1 MRDVRMSEERISIV
15 VPVYKVPESYLRKC
29 IESIQ
34 CQTYRN
40 IEILLV
46 DDGSPDQCGAICDE
60 YAAGDDRIHVIHK
73 PNGGLSAARNSGQEE
88 ACGQWLM
95 FVDGDDWID
104 PKMCE
109 ILLNLAHQNDAQVAF
124 CGMVKEYAASSEPY
138 TYYIPEKVY
147 KGKECLWL
155 QAQLLHFNG
164 NIATAYCKLIDRA
177 FLEKNQIRHDAFL
190 RQGAEGLE
198 FNLRLFDKVGCAVF
212 TAQPLYH
219 YIYNEN
225 SISAH
230 HDEKNHDYVLKC
242 FEKIRSFIETSRQRD
257 ELLRWFNNR
266 LLYVVITTA
275 ISGYFSPANTEPYR
289 DKKRKFKAYLQR
301 EIIRTAMKTDNLAGL
316 SMQRRVIIL
325 LIRLRQFWLLLLLG
339 KMRYKQKKAR

>member
-1 MRDVRMSEERISIV
+1 MRDVRMNEERISVV
-15 VPVYKVPESYLRKC
+15 VPVYKVPEPYLRKC

-88 ACGQWLM
+88 ASGQWLM

-109 ILLNLAHQNDAQVAF
+109 ILLNLAHQSDAQVAF

-275 ISGYFSPANTEPYR
+275 ISGYFHPNNPDPYR
-289 DKKRKFKAYLQR
+289 ERKRKFQAYLKR
-301 EIIRTAMKTDNLAGL
+301 PIIQSALKRSNKEGL
-316 SMQRRVIIL
+316 SKQRKIIL
-325 LIRLRQFWLLLLLG
+325 WLIKHEQYLALDILG
-339 KMRYKQKKAR
+339 KIRKIQKSKK